1 MSKFTLGQR
10 QFPTLGL
17 RSQQP
22 KNYVGPTLSCYL
34 GRQKRHIQKL
44 KDLNESLERKNASL
58 RKKYCRLN
66 QKCKSVA
73 YSLRSK
79 VRKDIRDSGISPR
92 KHPKIAH
99 QLLFNNCLTEEI
111 KASVSKNLLSTT

>member
-34 GRQKRHIQKL
+34 GYQILRNAFIKHIHYYV
-44 KDLNESLERKNASL
+44 LNISL
-58 RKKYCRLN
+58 YMY
-66 QKCKSVA
+66 V
-73 YSLRSK
+73 YF
-79 VRKDIRDSGISPR
+79 SGW
-92 KHPKIAH
+92 
-99 QLLFNNCLTEEI
+99 L
-111 KASVSKNLLSTT
+111 

>member
-34 GRQKRHIQKL
+34 GYTLEGTVLENVDSIKYLSVTITSDLKWNSHI
-44 KDLNESLERKNASL
+44 RKCVPRPIEL
-58 RKKYCRLN
+58 L
-66 QKCKSVA
+66 
-73 YSLRSK
+73 
-79 VRKDIRDSGISPR
+79 DS
-92 KHPKIAH
+92 
-99 QLLFNNCLTEEI
+99 
-111 KASVSKNLLSTT
+111 

>member
-34 GRQKRHIQKL
+34 GIKYTHGPTQRG
-44 KDLNESLERKNASL
+44 ERKIP
-58 RKKYCRLN
+58 
-66 QKCKSVA
+66 
-73 YSLRSK
+73 YSLYL
-79 VRKDIRDSGISPR
+79 
-92 KHPKIAH
+92 AH
-99 QLLFNNCLTEEI
+99 C
-111 KASVSKNLLSTT
+111 ALSCSQNAQ

>member
-34 GRQKRHIQKL
+34 GKAVNGLHNEEEQCFRTKFPIASGPV
-44 KDLNESLERKNASL
+44 DL
-58 RKKYCRLN
+58 
-66 QKCKSVA
+66 
-73 YSLRSK
+73 
-79 VRKDIRDSGISPR
+79 
-92 KHPKIAH
+92 
-99 QLLFNNCLTEEI
+99 
-111 KASVSKNLLSTT
+111 

>member
-34 GRQKRHIQKL
+34 GQRFLVGGGIDGFQPV
-44 KDLNESLERKNASL
+44 
-58 RKKYCRLN
+58 RL
-66 QKCKSVA
+66 S
-73 YSLRSK
+73 
-79 VRKDIRDSGISPR
+79 
-92 KHPKIAH
+92 
-99 QLLFNNCLTEEI
+99 
-111 KASVSKNLLSTT
+111 LSTTV

>member
-34 GRQKRHIQKL
+34 GKALI
-44 KDLNESLERKNASL
+44 SLILAIFVF
-58 RKKYCRLN
+58 
-66 QKCKSVA
+66 Q
-73 YSLRSK
+73 
-79 VRKDIRDSGISPR
+79 
-92 KHPKIAH
+92 
-99 QLLFNNCLTEEI
+99 
-111 KASVSKNLLSTT
+111 